1 MSQVAVLVA
10 SHGEFAKH
18 ALKSAE
24 MIVGEQDNCG
34 VVIVSMDL
42 TLADAEKELAE
53 ELNKLDRSAGT
64 VILVD
69 IFGGTPSNMSGRIVL
84 SEENVLAV
92 SGLNLPMLL
101 DLFSNTSNIKLHI
114 FSPEKFLEVIQKNP
128 LSRNTMLLFSSPF
141 DVEKLVNADYEIPSL
156 NVGGM
161 RGNAERTQYTKAVSL
176 TPESDLF

>member
-24 MIVGEQDNCG
+24 MIVGEQENYG
-34 VVIVSMDL
+34 VVTVSMNL
-42 TLADAEKELAE
+42 TLADAEKEIAD
-53 ELNKLDRSAGT
+53 ELNKLDRSGGT

-69 IFGGTPSNMSGRIVL
+69 IFGGTPSNISGRIVL

-101 DLFSNTSNIKLHI
+101 DLLSNRDRSLDEISESLEKTYHEGFTNITEQLKKG
-114 FSPEKFLEVIQKNP
+114 EDE
-128 LSRNTMLLFSSPF
+128 
-141 DVEKLVNADYEIPSL
+141 DECEIL
-156 NVGGM
+156 
-161 RGNAERTQYTKAVSL
+161 
-176 TPESDLF
+176 

>member
-101 DLFSNTSNIKLHI
+101 DLFSNRDRSLDEIAESLKSTYQDGFTNITEQLNKG
-114 FSPEKFLEVIQKNP
+114 EDE
-128 LSRNTMLLFSSPF
+128 
-141 DVEKLVNADYEIPSL
+141 DECEIL
-156 NVGGM
+156 
-161 RGNAERTQYTKAVSL
+161 
-176 TPESDLF
+176 

>member
-114 FSPEKFLEVIQKNP
+114 FF
-128 LSRNTMLLFSSPF
+128 T
-141 DVEKLVNADYEIPSL
+141 
-156 NVGGM
+156 
-161 RGNAERTQYTKAVSL
+161 
-176 TPESDLF
+176 